1 MKYWS
6 DIAALKDIRRINKF
20 EVLEYSLR
28 MWIKFESRNLCLRI
42 EKKYVLS
49 ETKYDS
55 EEISYI
61 NSNWIYRCVAV
72 SAITNVNKLLICYL
86 RNEVK
91 SRIY

>member
-1 MKYWS
+1 MKYWT
-6 DIAALKDIRRINKF
+6 DIAVLSDIRRINKF

-42 EKKYVLS
+42 EKEYVLS

-55 EEISYI
+55 EEISFI
-61 NSNWIYRCVAV
+61 NSNWIYRWVTV

-91 SRIY
+91 SRIN